1 MRRPQSIAASRSG
14 ARTHGFTLVEVL
26 VALIII
32 SVGML
37 GIAKIQALAYA
48 STGTASL
55 RSLAAIEAA
64 SLAASMRANRNYWTV
79 PVTPLTITIT
89 GTTITKSDAALAG
102 SPVCVVG
109 AGGYAGP
116 CTAPQLAA
124 SDLQT
129 WVTSL
134 NALLPGVQ
142 GSVSC
147 PTPSTANGF
156 TAPVGCTIQLS
167 WVERNVGIN
176 TQSQNTTMTL
186 PTYTMYVEP

>member
-1 MRRPQSIAASRSG
+1 MMPPYPTKAARGRIS
-14 ARTHGFTLVEVL
+14 GFTLVEVL

-37 GIAKIQALAYA
+37 GIAKIQALAFA

-79 PVTPLTITIT
+79 PVTPLQITIT
-89 GTTITKSDAALAG
+89 GTTITKSDIALAG
-102 SPVCVVG
+102 SPVCVLG
-109 AGGYAGP
+109 ASGYAGP
-116 CTAPQLAA
+116 CGAPQLAA

-134 NALLPGVQ
+134 NALLPGVT
-142 GSVSC
+142 GSVLC
-147 PTPSTANGF
+147 PAPVTPPGF
-156 TAPVGCTIQLS
+156 TTPAPVGCTIQLS
-167 WVERNVGIN
+167 WVERNVGLG
-176 TQSQNTTMTL
+176 TQSQGTTMTA
-186 PTYTMYVEP
+186 PTYNLYVEP

>member
-1 MRRPQSIAASRSG
+1 MMRRQTIPVGRTSVH
-14 ARTHGFTLVEVL
+14 ARGFTLVEVL

-32 SVGML
+32 SIGML

-79 PVTPLTITIT
+79 PVTPLTITIS

-102 SPVCVVG
+102 SPVCVLG
-109 AGGYAGP
+109 ASGYAGA
-116 CTAPQLAA
+116 CGAPQMAA

-134 NALLPGVQ
+134 NALLPGVT
-142 GSVSC
+142 GSVFC
-147 PTPSTANGF
+147 PTPVTANGF

-167 WVERNVGIN
+167 WVERNVGLN
-176 TQSQNTTMTL
+176 TQSQATTMSL
-186 PTYTMYVEP
+186 PTYTLYVEP